1 MDYSLETTVNKL
13 KIALAPGNS
22 AAVYVLKAEKSV
34 IQETCYLCL
43 AMKKI
48 TLSAEV
54 TTFLNTIDHPLRREI
69 DVLRRTILDASPGLA
84 ENVKWNGPNYTFELQ
99 DRVTMKIHPPTML
112 QLIFH
117 RGAKVMAQPKAK
129 LIEDPAGLLVW
140 KGNDRAVASFK
151 SLAEINQARP
161 ALDQIVADWLA
172 ATRSGH

>member
-1 MDYSLETTVNKL
+1 MDYSLDKLNKL
-13 KIALAPGNS
+13 KIALAPGNFGS
-22 AAVYVLKAEKSV
+22 GERGERGKRV

-43 AMKKI
+43 AMKKT

-84 ENVKWNGPNYTFELQ
+84 ENVKWNGPNYTFGQQ

-117 RGAKVMAQPKAK
+117 RGAKVMAQPETR